1 MEQNSQPS
9 YWTSVMIGALIISIV
24 TTITGLGL
32 LYNLARSEP
41 SMSMMIMAGL
51 IIPITCLLGGFGGFI
66 SNRHYA
72 KTFDL
77 SFPIGKGALIGFF
90 TGLIAAI
97 FSTLISQIWTNLIDP
112 MLMEN
117 FANNMVSAIEL
128 IEMPEA
134 QREQSINDVMADF
147 ENQNSNGKIFKDLG
161 ISAVSLGI
169 INAISGIIGAKVF
182 ASEE

>member
-9 YWTSVMIGALIISIV
+9 YWTSVTIGALIISIV
-24 TTITGLGL
+24 TSIAGLGL
-32 LYNLARSEP
+32 LYNLAGSEP

-51 IIPITCLLGGFGGFI
+51 FIPITCLFGGFGGFI

-90 TGLIAAI
+90 TGLVAAV
-97 FSTLISQIWTNLIDP
+97 FSTLISLIWTNLIDP

-117 FANNMVSAIEL
+117 FANNMVSAFEL

-134 QREQSINDVMADF
+134 QREQSINDIMADV
-147 ENQNSNGKIFKDLG
+147 ENQNSIGKIFRDLG